1 MTERRHPARRYHRAH
16 AALDDLDGA
25 VAEARDEEFPVPS
38 DAALA
43 NARRLLRKIDEN
55 SARRI
60 EVYPTPDGEIAIDT
74 SNEFGR
80 SALLLCDSG
89 GGALCLV
96 NLNGKHRRARYP
108 DAGRLPDDF
117 VRDALV
123 DLARRDIP
131 AA

>member
-1 MTERRHPARRYHRAH
+1 M
-16 AALDDLDGA
+16 
-25 VAEARDEEFPVPS
+25 AEARDEGFPVPS

-43 NARRLLRKIDEN
+43 NARRLLGKIDEN
-55 SARRI
+55 SGRRI
-60 EVYPTPDGEIAIDT
+60 EVYPMPDGEIAVDA
-74 SNEFGR
+74 SNGFGR
-80 SALLLCDSG
+80 SVLLLCDSD

-96 NLNGKHRRARYP
+96 NMNGKHRRARYP

-131 AA
+131 AARPNGVPMPDDQSGIGARGIT